1 MVWEAEDVFLNN
13 KSDFFKVYKGDE
25 LYWEESNS
33 ISTEKYLVIECTNQ
47 AVYVDYIGD
56 GNKSP
61 VFYIS
66 TTGEDGSFTRWNLTS
81 KYLSKGDKIYLYG
94 NNKGSI
100 SDEVNHFDIR
110 RITYTDSDWVSGS
123 WGDYTNNGKVKI
135 YGNLKALTNIDIP
148 YLQYDYEFYGLFQG
162 SDAIEDCSGLVLPFG
177 SKTMAFKKMFYKC
190 GSLSLAPEIPK
201 MDMGNNMYEGMF
213 YNCYALYKITCL
225 TYSPSTDA
233 CFDWLY
239 GAGSTNYTV
248 FTKRKGV
255 NWVRANNGI
264 PSKFRIIE
272 V

>member
-47 AVYVDYIGD
+47 AVYVDYVGD

-66 TTGEDGSFTRWNLTS
+66 TTGEDGSFTRWDLTS
-81 KYLSKGDKIYLYG
+81 KYLSKGDKLYLYG

-110 RITYTDSDWVSGS
+110 RIEYTDSDWVSGS

-162 SDAIEDCSGLVLPFG
+162 SNAIEDCSGLVLPFG

-190 GSLSLAPEIPK
+190 NYLRLAPEIPK

-213 YNCYALYKITCL
+213 YNCGSLKEITCL
-225 TYSPSTDA
+225 TYSPSTNA

-239 GAGSTNYTV
+239 GAGSSNTI

>member
-25 LYWEESNS
+25 LYWEESNN
-33 ISTEKYLVIECTNQ
+33 ISTEKYLVIECTNESIQ
-47 AVYVDYIGD
+47 VDYIGD

-66 TTGEDGSFTRWNLTS
+66 TTGVDGSFTRWNLST
-81 KYLSKGDKIYLYG
+81 KTLYKGDKLYLYG

-110 RITYTDSDWVSGS
+110 RITSGNDSFGSVDWGE
-123 WGDYTNNGKVKI
+123 YTNNGKAKI

-162 SDAIEDCSGLVLPFG
+162 SDAIEDCSGLILPFG
-177 SKTMAFKKMFYKC
+177 SKTIAFKKMFYKC

-201 MDMGNNMYEGMF
+201 MDMGNNMYEAMF
-213 YNCYALYKITCL
+213 YNCGSLKEITCL

-233 CFDWLY
+233 CSNWLY
-239 GAGSTNYTV
+239 GAGSSTTT